1 MPTSTAPKPPR
12 LPRADWRLIGGIA
25 LGAAAFALAEILLG
39 LFAGPF
45 WSSHRAEA
53 VALIPLRP
61 WLLIALAA
69 AVAARRWKLRLSV
82 YAVALGLAGLAECLY
97 LAGLGNPDPWLEMLR
112 ILGGSV
118 VVLAVAEPILRFAR
132 LRLGRWGQAAA
143 AVALAGLLFVPGVLK
158 PYRAI
163 VAPAVS
169 ANARGGPKPELV
181 LMTALPIVWGEGDV
195 FSLNVRPAGA
205 YTALQEEFAVRP
217 VDTLDRAILG
227 KSRLLL
233 LAQPRWLAPAEFVAV
248 DEWVRAGGRALIL
261 ADPKLDWHS
270 ELPLG
275 DMRRPPPVSLL
286 QPLLDHWGLALDEEE
301 EGKAPAVEPFGRQR
315 LLSMHEPGRL
325 SATGAPCR
333 VLQSYY
339 ARCAIGR
346 GQAAVLADADL
357 MRDELWMAAT
367 PDGAARGRL
376 ADNPLILADVL
387 DEMAGIERQRAQPPV
402 AWRQPREL
410 LGPELLTTLLPLL
423 LLGLGAA
430 GLLLRPRRG
439 R

>member
-12 LPRADWRLIGGIA
+12 LPRADRRLIAGVLA
-25 LGAAAFALAEILLG
+25 CAAAFALAEILLG

-45 WSSHRAEA
+45 WATHRAEA
-53 VALIPLRP
+53 AALIPFRP
-61 WLLIALAA
+61 WLLIAMAALATRHA
-69 AVAARRWKLRLSV
+69 WKVRLSV
-82 YAVALGLAGLAECLY
+82 YAAALCVAGLAECLY
-97 LAGLGNPDPWLEMLR
+97 LARLGSPDPWPEMLR

-118 VVLAVAEPILRFAR
+118 LILAAADPVLRLAR
-132 LRLGRWGQAAA
+132 LRLGKLGRAAA
-143 AVALAGLLFVPGVLK
+143 AVALTGLLFVPGVLK

-169 ANARGGPKPELV
+169 AKASDAPKPELV

-195 FSLNVRPAGA
+195 FSLNVRPAGV

-217 VDTLDRAILG
+217 VDTLERESLG
-227 KSRLLL
+227 RSKLLL
-233 LAQPRWLAPAEFVAV
+233 LAQPRWLAPAELVAV
-248 DEWVRAGGRALIL
+248 DDWVRAGGRALIL

-275 DMRRPPPVSLL
+275 DMRRPPPTTLL
-286 QPLLDHWGLALDEEE
+286 KPLLDHWGLALEAG
-301 EGKAPAVEPFGRQR
+301 EGTAPAVELFDRKR

-325 SATGAPCR
+325 SAAGASCR
-333 VLQSYY
+333 ILTSYY
-339 ARCAIGR
+339 ARCSIGR

-357 MRDELWMAAT
+357 MRDELWMAPG
-367 PDGAARGRL
+367 PDGAGRGRL

-387 DEMAGIERQRAQPPV
+387 DELAGAERARARPPV
-402 AWRQPREL
+402 VWRQSRQL
-410 LGPELLTTLLPLL
+410 LGPELLKALLPLL

-430 GLLLRPRRG
+430 GLLLRPRRT